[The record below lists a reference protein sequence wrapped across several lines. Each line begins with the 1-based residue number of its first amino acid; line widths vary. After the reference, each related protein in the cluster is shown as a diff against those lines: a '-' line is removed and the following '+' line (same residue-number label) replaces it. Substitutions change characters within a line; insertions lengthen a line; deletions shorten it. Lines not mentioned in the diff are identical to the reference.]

1 MVVLDTEMPRVIKD
15 LSTKNVDLAIEA
27 NMHRDYFEMQA
38 SFAEDVRSVLSSIL
52 VSSSNLT
59 TFAFLFLNCL
69 LRATQTQNLQVLT
82 VTETFLPDVRR
93 HNLLVESMC
102 YRMFFDNGLDVCN
115 LGCMPPCK
123 QLSDSPQQ

>member
-1 MVVLDTEMPRVIKD
+1 MPRVIKD
-15 LSTKNVDLAIEA
+15 LSIKNIDLAIEA
-27 NMHRDYFEMQA
+27 SMHLEIISMQA
-38 SFAEDVRSVLSSIL
+38 SFAEDVRGVLSSIL
-52 VSSSNLT
+52 VSSHNLT
-59 TFAFLFLNCL
+59 TSAFLFLNCL

-82 VTETFLPDVRR
+82 VTETFLPNVRR